1 MNHTKKYITEVP
13 TEKSIYLWN
22 IIGSMANAGMSLI
35 VLMVVTRTL
44 DKNNADIFS
53 IAWAISQQMATIGMF
68 QIRTYQATDV
78 TERFKFKQ
86 YFLFRIITISF
97 MMLFSVCYIVINR
110 YSIYKSVVILLIC
123 LFRAV
128 DALADVYEGWF
139 QQKERLDLAGKALTV
154 RVILGVFCFS
164 LTLFIVGDLLVSS
177 VVLLGA
183 YIIGIFI
190 TDIRYILNIKTLKT
204 TFTGVKGVS
213 WIFKL
218 TIEGLPLFV
227 NAYLMMSIMN
237 EPKMVIE
244 QAIATG
250 DLAVGGQTIYGILL
264 MPASFLTLAY
274 IVFRPMLT
282 QMAIMWNDKKVDK
295 FLKIIFKM
303 GGALLAMACLILVGS
318 AILGIPI
325 LSLVYAIELDGY
337 KSHLLVIILGGCFCT
352 FSYVLDNALIVIRRQ
367 YLLILSYVFTW
378 LYVKLITEKMV
389 TSFGLMGG
397 ALTYATSMIVFFC
410 FTALLFIICFKMA
423 CKDVNE

>member
-1 MNHTKKYITEVP
+1 
-13 TEKSIYLWN
+13 
-22 IIGSMANAGMSLI
+22 
-35 VLMVVTRTL
+35 
-44 DKNNADIFS
+44 
-53 IAWAISQQMATIGMF
+53 
-68 QIRTYQATDV
+68 
-78 TERFKFKQ
+78 
-86 YFLFRIITISF
+86 
-97 MMLFSVCYIVINR
+97 
-110 YSIYKSVVILLIC
+110 
-123 LFRAV
+123 
-128 DALADVYEGWF
+128 
-139 QQKERLDLAGKALTV
+139 
-154 RVILGVFCFS
+154 
-164 LTLFIVGDLLVSS
+164 
-177 VVLLGA
+177 
-183 YIIGIFI
+183 
-190 TDIRYILNIKTLKT
+190 
-204 TFTGVKGVS
+204 
-213 WIFKL
+213 
-218 TIEGLPLFV
+218 
-227 NAYLMMSIMN
+227 
-237 EPKMVIE
+237 
-244 QAIATG
+244 
-250 DLAVGGQTIYGILL
+250 
-264 MPASFLTLAY
+264 
-274 IVFRPMLT
+274 MLT